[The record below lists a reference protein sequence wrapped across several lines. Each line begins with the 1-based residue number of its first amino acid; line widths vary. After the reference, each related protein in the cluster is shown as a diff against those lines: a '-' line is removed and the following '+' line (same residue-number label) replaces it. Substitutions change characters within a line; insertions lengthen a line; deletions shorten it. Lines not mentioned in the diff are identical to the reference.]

1 MNPKVLFICKKKID
15 SYGES
20 YGLLNSARFASEF
33 LNMEGIDS
41 TVVSVVD
48 GNGIDRVV
56 HMFQPTHVIIEAI

>member
-33 LNMEGIDS
+33 LSREGFDS
-41 TVVSVVD
+41 SVISVID
-48 GNGIDRVV
+48 GNGIDRAVV
-56 HMFQPTHVIIEAI
+56 QAQPTHVILEAI